1 MKMNMGG
8 IDRVVR
14 MGATFRIVAS
24 RVSPSL
30 RLVGCVDPRAPERT
44 GVNPA
49 PTVVTATPT
58 VFTRV
63 VGALVSGCV
72 ARRAKSY
79 VGEGF
84 TPSRLARQGLTT

>member
-1 MKMNMGG
+1 MDGC
-8 IDRVVR
+8 R
-14 MGATFRIVAS
+14 MGAAFCIVAS

-30 RLVGCVDPRAPERT
+30 RLVDCVDPRAPERT

-49 PTVVTATPT
+49 ATVVTATPT
-58 VFTRV
+58 VFTGM

-84 TPSRLARQGLTT
+84 TPVRLVRQGLTT